1 MLNQVFL
8 KTYSTQFDEIIVTFT
23 DQNGI
28 LLGIADKI
36 NLTLTLN
43 IVELSNT
50 TIFYR
55 NKNKNMLKDMDIY
68 HLRENIK
75 NNYWIQG

>member
-23 DQNGI
+23 DQNGR

>member
-8 KTYSTQFDEIIVTFT
+8 KTYSTHFDEIIVTFT
-23 DQNGI
+23 DQNGR

-43 IVELSNT
+43 IVELCNT

>member
-1 MLNQVFL
+1 MFL

-23 DQNGI
+23 DQNGR